1 MQLNSL
7 NEIIGFDYNPASLL
21 NYANSV
27 ISARLDT
34 NLDSQI
40 RKLQTISEK
49 IGNQSFQFS
58 GTNLIPQIFKKAKAF
73 TKTGISLHENLNRRE
88 LRTLSFAIDY
98 SEHGLSSF
106 FSNVDDLALLLHSL
120 NLNWRDSYL
129 IGLLDC
135 YLRSWD
141 TSTSYSKD
149 ILGKFI
155 IEKLKTY
162 QGSRMVIKS
171 LKANQRFFL
180 NNGDVILG
188 AELAIKN
195 IPIDDA
201 TKYLSLPAEYITYG
215 YFSKVIL
222 SYYEKKKNEISSIIN
237 DLIGVLRT
245 HNNYKTNKR
254 VISKFV
260 IQANSG
266 EFMNLRHVAKSLG
279 FKFIGDPGKPSEWL
293 PFDNATELEK
303 TDLVNARRILN
314 EWITQEFINVFF
326 EKCLN
331 DRRRKLFWL
340 KYSNK
345 ISNFKVFGSAE
356 IKKVLKLDQ
365 RIKDFVDGKFQSVG
379 SYRNISAF
387 MFEMGNY
394 RLIEFSDP
402 GYAFYAYKVSNP
414 LAPSLDKRYVDTV
427 DSFRNGSLPQLVY
440 KSGISLHNF
449 SEEGRLNHS
458 DGDLRWENVFSR
470 WLNKYINV

>member
-1 MQLNSL
+1 MNSL
-7 NEIIGFDYNPASLL
+7 NEIIGFDYNPASLISS
-21 NYANSV
+21 ANS
-27 ISARLDT
+27 IFSPKLET
-34 NLDSQI
+34 SLDSQI
-40 RKLQTISEK
+40 RRLQNLSEK
-49 IGNQSFQFS
+49 LGNKFFQFP
-58 GTNLIPQIFKKAKAF
+58 GVNLIPQVFKKAKGLIRLN
-73 TKTGISLHENLNRRE
+73 KSLNENLDRRE
-88 LRTLSFAIDY
+88 LRTLSYAIDY
-98 SEHGLSSF
+98 SESGLKSF
-106 FSNVDDLALLLHSL
+106 LSNNEDLVLLFRSFD
-120 NLNWRDSYL
+120 LNWRDSYL

-135 YLRSWD
+135 YLRNWD
-141 TSTSYSKD
+141 NIPNSSKD
-149 ILGKFI
+149 VLGKFVI
-155 IEKLKTY
+155 DKLNSY
-162 QGSRMVIKS
+162 QGNRMVIKS
-171 LKANQRFFL
+171 LTANKKYFQT
-180 NNGDVILG
+180 NGDVILG

-195 IPIDDA
+195 VPINEA
-201 TKYLSLPAEYITYG
+201 TKYLNLPDEYITYG

-237 DLIGVLRT
+237 DLIGVLNT

-266 EFMNLRHVAKSLG
+266 EFMSLRHVAKSLG

-303 TDLVNARRILN
+303 TDLGNARRILN

-440 KSGISLHNF
+440 KSGISLHSF

-458 DGDLRWENVFSR
+458 DGDLRWENVFSK